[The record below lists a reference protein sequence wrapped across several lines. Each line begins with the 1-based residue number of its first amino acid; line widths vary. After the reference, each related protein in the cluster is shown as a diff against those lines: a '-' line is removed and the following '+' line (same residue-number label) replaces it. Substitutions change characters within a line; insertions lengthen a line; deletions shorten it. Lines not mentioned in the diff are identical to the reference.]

1 MDQLSTLNE
10 ELLPSVPG
18 QQRTLLEELEDLHVR
33 LNELQ
38 NARSYVAVIEKA
50 LELRYYFV
58 GAHSSGTFADLCP
71 VSKLSLRYSPQRR
84 NPSRKHPSRNTW
96 NYKTTYPPLLML

>member
-50 LELRYYFV
+50 LELR
-58 GAHSSGTFADLCP
+58 
-71 VSKLSLRYSPQRR
+71 
-84 NPSRKHPSRNTW
+84 
-96 NYKTTYPPLLML
+96 